1 MKNGKQYEG
10 KFFYLTGPSRIVY
23 VRQTGGE
30 NMIISGLAISMH
42 DAHRGVLG
50 QVVTVADFE
59 RMQPKPMVF
68 EELKNYTFM
77 RKSPLGGYIVKA
89 YNGSKAEIR
98 NIYLRCAKQ
107 TREFNTLTLNP

>member
-77 RKSPLGGYIVKA
+77 RKSPLGYYIIKA
-89 YNGSKAEIR
+89 YKGAWHESR
-98 NIYLRCAKQ
+98 LYLSCAKQ
-107 TREFNTLTLNP
+107 TGEFNTLTLNP